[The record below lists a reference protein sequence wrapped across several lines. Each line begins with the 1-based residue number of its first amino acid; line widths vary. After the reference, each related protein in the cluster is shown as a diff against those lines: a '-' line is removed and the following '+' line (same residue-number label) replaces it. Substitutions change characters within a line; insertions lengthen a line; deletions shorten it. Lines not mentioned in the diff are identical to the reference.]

1 MRVLRA
7 RSVLARCGRSRHVR
21 SAIAIP
27 LAIAV
32 ALGASLVWATP
43 AVALVTHRLIARFDG
58 GEAPGGPFTGSLR
71 AAAVDDSAGASSGD
85 VYVGEEHEVE
95 EEDEEE
101 GYVTVIDKF
110 SAAGAYAGVQIDGA
124 ETPQGSFALFTR
136 TTHRSS
142 GIAVDPSTGVDA
154 GDVYVADIEHGV
166 VDKFTE
172 TGQFV
177 CQITGAA
184 TPSIAEC
191 DPLGSET
198 PQGSMEPRGLAVSAS
213 GEVYVADSAHDV
225 IDEFGPGGEYVG
237 QIADAHLVDPGA
249 IALDASGKLY
259 VDDAP
264 TYVEGTSVVEFDAA
278 GAFIAE
284 VDGNGPR
291 ALTVDATDDHVLVA
305 ENAPGHGQVAELDDE
320 GHRLDTFAHAE
331 LAIAVDNDSGEV
343 YSGSPEGTALVEI
356 YGPSIVVPDVSTGV
370 ATAVGEARATLNG
383 VVDPDTVDGGG
394 PIVECVFEYG
404 TTTSYGQT
412 APCAPS
418 TPYTG
423 TTDVNATIAIAPDT
437 TYHFRVRAANA
448 DVDGGA
454 SEGEDE
460 TFETPGA
467 PAIGGELATATT
479 RAATLHATIDP
490 SGFDTAC
497 EVQYVETALF
507 AGSGYADADTAAC
520 APADLGAGFAEE
532 NASASLS
539 GLRVGTSY
547 HYRFLAT
554 SASASAPSVGADQT
568 FTTFG
573 ISSFSVA
580 LEDGEAHS
588 YTQAGGHPYELVT
601 SIALNTSS
609 DATGEDATDANPK
622 DLIEELPAGI
632 VADVD
637 ATPRC
642 TAAELAT
649 FQCSGSAQVGV
660 LTVHEDT
667 EHGLEQ
673 TVLPLY
679 NLVPPTGV
687 PFELGGRSLTID
699 SYFITA
705 NVRTGGDYGITAE
718 IHDAPSTTGIS
729 GATLELWGVPAA
741 SGHDAQ
747 RECPTAGGG
756 VEEGP
761 CSAGTPE
768 VPFLTDPTSCAGTPS
783 ATLRVDSWQEPGDY
797 VSARSTLPGF
807 TGCERL
813 GFTPALSLQPDTSA
827 ADSPSGLS
835 LTLQLPQDEA
845 PEGLASAS
853 LQQAVV
859 TLPAGVSVS
868 PAAAAGLQ
876 ACSQAEIGLEDAA
889 PPSCPEASKI
899 GLVQIHTP
907 LLPDPLT
914 GSIYVA
920 EQGQNPFGSLFA
932 VYVTAQADG
941 ALVKLAGNV
950 ELDPGTG
957 QVTIV
962 FAEAPELPL
971 SEIALQLF
979 GGAHGVLATPD
990 SCGALTSTVALS
1002 PWSGAAPVTLS
1013 APFQVSSGCVSGF
1026 SPAFA
1031 AGTVSPQAGRYTPLV
1046 LAFSRSNVEQG
1057 LAGFSLSLPPGLLAK
1072 FAGVSLCPDAG
1083 SGACPEAS
1091 LVGTV
1096 QVSAGPGPQPLFL
1109 EGRVYLTG
1117 PYNGGPYGLAVVV
1130 PALAGPF
1137 DLGEVVV
1144 RQSLRVDPRT
1154 AQVTDVSDPLPT
1166 ILDGIPLRL
1175 RSVEVDINRP
1185 GFMLDPTDCDAQKLA
1200 GELTATNG
1208 QTAPVSSRFQVGGCG
1223 ERPFKPHVSAST
1235 AGRTSKADGASLTA
1249 KLSFPVAAAGTDE
1262 ASADEDLAAVK
1273 IDLPRQL
1280 PAQLRTLQQACVAA
1294 VFEANPTRCPA
1305 HSIVGRARVGTPLLA
1320 QPLEGPAYFVSHG
1333 GEQFPSLTL
1342 LLRGDGVTI
1351 ELVGATLIRD
1361 GVTSATFRAL
1371 PDVPLRTFELTLAQ
1385 GRFAA
1390 LAAEPPASA
1399 NGSLCGQRLV
1409 MPTALVAQSGAEIH
1423 EQTPIV
1429 VTGCRRPSRRGRRFI
1444 AGLLPAPR
1452 RGPLA
1457 TRRHKL
1463 ARQPVS
1469 SR

>member
-1 MRVLRA
+1 MRERRVGQL
-7 RSVLARCGRSRHVR
+7 
-21 SAIAIP
+21 
-27 LAIAV
+27 LAISI
-32 ALGASLVWATP
+32 ALAPAATLVSAAP

-58 GEAPGGPFTGSLR
+58 GEAPGGPFSGSLR
-71 AAAVDDSAGASSGD
+71 AAAVDNSAGASSGD
-85 VYVGEEHEVE
+85 VYVGEEHQVE
-95 EEDEEE
+95 EKEEDDEEE
-101 GYVTVIDKF
+101 SYATVIDKF
-110 SAAGAYAGVQIDGA
+110 SAAGVYAGVQIDGA

-142 GIAVDPSTGVDA
+142 DIAVDPSTGVNA
-154 GDVYVADIEHGV
+154 GDVYVADIEHDV

-172 TGQFV
+172 AGHFV

-184 TPSIAEC
+184 APSIAEC

-198 PQGSMEPRGLAVSAS
+198 PQGSMEPRGLAVSSS
-213 GEVYVADSAHDV
+213 GELYVADSAHDV
-225 IDEFGPGGEYVG
+225 IDEFGSGGEYVG
-237 QIADAHLVDPGA
+237 QISDAHLIDPGA
-249 IALDASGKLY
+249 IALDASGSLY
-259 VDDAP
+259 VDDAS
-264 TYVEGTSVVEFDAA
+264 TYAEGTSVVELDAA
-278 GAFIAE
+278 GAFVAE

-291 ALTVDATDDHVLVA
+291 ALAVDAADGHVLVA
-305 ENAPGHGQVAELDDE
+305 ENAPGLGQVAELDDE

-331 LAIAVDNDSGEV
+331 LAIAVDDDSGDV
-343 YSGSPEGTALVEI
+343 YSGSAEGTALVEI
-356 YGPSIVVPDVSTGV
+356 YGPLIVVPDVSTGV
-370 ATAVGEARATLNG
+370 ATAVGETSATLNG
-383 VVDPDTVDGGG
+383 VVDPDTADGGG
-394 PIVECVFEYG
+394 PISECVFEYS

-412 APCAPS
+412 APCAPA

-423 TTDVNATIAIAPDT
+423 ATDVNATIAVAPDT

-448 DVDGGA
+448 DVGGGA
-454 SEGEDE
+454 NEGEDA

-467 PAIGGELATATT
+467 PAIGGELATAATT
-479 RAATLHATIDP
+479 SATLRAQIDP
-490 SGFDTAC
+490 SGFDTTCA
-497 EVQYVETALF
+497 VQYVEAAVF

-520 APADLGAGFAEE
+520 APADLGAGFAAQ

-539 GLRVGTSY
+539 GLRVDTAY
-547 HYRFLAT
+547 HYRFIAT
-554 SASASAPSVGADQT
+554 NASASATSVGADRT

-573 ISSFSVA
+573 TSSFSMG
-580 LEDGEAHS
+580 LEDREGNP
-588 YTQAGGHPYELVT
+588 YTQAGGHPYVLLT
-601 SIALNTSS
+601 SIAFNTSS

-622 DLIEELPAGI
+622 DVIEELPAGI
-632 VADVD
+632 VGDVD

-642 TAAELAT
+642 TAAALIA
-649 FQCSGSAQVGV
+649 FQCAGGSQVGV

-667 EHGLEQ
+667 EHGLER

-679 NLVPPTGV
+679 NIVPPPGV
-687 PFELGGRSLTID
+687 PFELGGRNPTIE
-699 SYFITA
+699 SYYITA

-718 IHDAPSTTGIS
+718 IHDAPSATGIT
-729 GATLELWGVPAA
+729 GATLELWGVPSA

-747 RECPTAGGG
+747 RDCPTAGGG
-756 VEEGP
+756 FEQGP

-797 VSARSTLPGF
+797 VSARATLAAF

-813 GFTPALSLQPDTSA
+813 SFTPAVSLQPDTSA
-827 ADSPSGLS
+827 ADSPSGLK
-835 LTLQLPQDEA
+835 LTLAVPQDEA
-845 PEGLASAS
+845 PEGLASSS
-853 LQQAVV
+853 LEQAVV

-868 PAAAAGLQ
+868 PAATAGLQ
-876 ACSQAEIGLEDAA
+876 ACSQTEIGLEDAA
-889 PPSCPEASKI
+889 APTCPEASKI

-971 SEIALQLF
+971 SEITLQLF

-990 SCGALTSTVALS
+990 SCGALTSTVTLS

-1046 LAFSRSNVEQG
+1046 LAFSRSNVEQE

-1072 FAGVSLCPDAG
+1072 LAGVSLCPDADAD

-1137 DLGEVVV
+1137 DLGDVVV
-1144 RQSLRVDPRT
+1144 RQSLRIDPRT

-1175 RSVEVDINRP
+1175 RSVEVDIDRP
-1185 GFMLDPTDCDAQKLA
+1185 GFVLDPTDCDAQKLA
-1200 GELTATNG
+1200 GELAATNG
-1208 QTAPVSSRFQVGGCG
+1208 QTALVSSRFQVGGCG
-1223 ERPFKPHVSAST
+1223 ERPFEPRVSAST
-1235 AGRTSKADGASLTA
+1235 DGRTSKADGASLTA
-1249 KLSFPVAAAGTDE
+1249 KLSFPVAGAGTGE

-1280 PAQLRTLQQACVAA
+1280 PAQLRTLQQACAAA
-1294 VFEANPTRCPA
+1294 VFEASAARCPA
-1305 HSIVGRARVGTPLLA
+1305 HSIVGRAQVSTPLLA
-1320 QPLEGPAYFVSHG
+1320 QPLEGSAYFVSHG

-1342 LLRGDGVTI
+1342 LLSGDGVTI
-1351 ELVGATLIRD
+1351 EIVGATLIRD
-1361 GVTSATFRAL
+1361 GVTSATFRGL

-1390 LAAEPPASA
+1390 LAAELPANAS
-1399 NGSLCGQRLV
+1399 GSLCGQRLV
-1409 MPTALVAQSGAEIH
+1409 MPTALVAQDGAEIH
-1423 EQTPIV
+1423 EQTPIA
-1429 VTGCRRPSRRGRRFI
+1429 VTGCQRRGGTGGRSTSGLRRV
-1444 AGLLPAPR
+1444 PR
-1452 RGPLA
+1452 
-1457 TRRHKL
+1457 
-1463 ARQPVS
+1463 
-1469 SR
+1469 

>member
-7 RSVLARCGRSRHVR
+7 RLAPARRGRSRRVCY
-21 SAIAIP
+21 AIAIP
-27 LAIAV
+27 LAIAL
-32 ALGASLVWATP
+32 ALGASLVPATP
-43 AVALVTHRLIARFDG
+43 AVALVTHRLIVRFDG

-71 AAAVDDSAGASSGD
+71 TAAVDDSAGASSGD

-110 SAAGAYAGVQIDGA
+110 SAAGVYAGVQIDGA

-142 GIAVDPSTGVDA
+142 GIAVDPSTGVNA

-198 PQGSMEPRGLAVSAS
+198 PQASMEPRGLAVSAS
-213 GEVYVADSAHDV
+213 GDLYVADSAHDV
-225 IDEFGPGGEYVG
+225 IDEFGIGGEYVG
-237 QIADAHLVDPGA
+237 QLSDAHLVDPGA
-249 IALDASGKLY
+249 IALDASGNLY
-259 VDDAP
+259 VDNAP
-264 TYVEGTSVVEFDAA
+264 TYAEGTSVVELDRM
-278 GAFIAE
+278 GAFVAE
-284 VDGNGPR
+284 VDGNDPR
-291 ALTVDATDDHVLVA
+291 ALVVDEADGHLLIA
-305 ENAPGHGQVAELDDE
+305 ENAPGHGQVAEFDAE
-320 GHRLDTFAHAE
+320 GHTLDTFAHAE
-331 LAIAVDNDSGEV
+331 LAIAVDDDSGDV
-343 YSGSPEGTALVEI
+343 YSGSPEGIALVEI
-356 YGPSIVVPDVSTGV
+356 YGPLIVVPDVSTGI
-370 ATAVGEARATLNG
+370 ATAVGETTATLNG
-383 VVDPDTVDGGG
+383 LVDPDTADGGG
-394 PIVECVFEYG
+394 PISECVFEYG
-404 TTTSYGQT
+404 TTSAYGQT
-412 APCAPS
+412 APCAPA

-423 TTDVNATIAIAPDT
+423 ATDVNATIAVAPDT

-454 SEGEDE
+454 NEGEDA

-467 PAIGGELATATT
+467 PAIADELATAATT
-479 RAATLHATIDP
+479 SAMLRAKIDP
-490 SGFDTAC
+490 SGLDTAC
-497 EVQYVETALF
+497 EVQYVETAVF
-507 AGSGYADADTAAC
+507 AGSGYADADTVAC
-520 APADLGAGFAEE
+520 VPVDLGAGFAAQ

-539 GLRVGTSY
+539 GLRVDTSY
-547 HYRFLAT
+547 HYRFIAT
-554 SASASAPSVGADQT
+554 NASASATSVGADRT

-573 ISSFSVA
+573 ISSFSMA
-580 LEDGEAHS
+580 LEDREGHPYA
-588 YTQAGGHPYELVT
+588 QAGGHPYELVT
-601 SIALNTSS
+601 SIAFNTSS

-632 VADVD
+632 VGDVD

-642 TAAELAT
+642 TAAALID
-649 FQCSGSAQVGV
+649 FQCAGGSQVGA

-667 EHGLEQ
+667 EHGLER

-679 NLVPPTGV
+679 NLVPPPGV
-687 PFELGGRSLTID
+687 PFELGGRNLTIE
-699 SYFITA
+699 SYYITA

-747 RECPTAGGG
+747 RDCPTAGGG

-783 ATLRVDSWQEPGDY
+783 ATLRVDSWQEPGDF
-797 VSARSTLPGF
+797 VSARSTLPPF

-813 GFTPALSLQPDTSA
+813 SFTPAISLQPDTSA
-827 ADSPSGLS
+827 ADSPSGLQ
-835 LTLQLPQDEA
+835 LTLQVPQDEA
-845 PEGLASAS
+845 PEGLASSS
-853 LQQAVV
+853 LEQAVV
-859 TLPAGVSVS
+859 ALPAGVSVS

-876 ACSQAEIGLEDAA
+876 SCSQAEIGLDDAA
-889 PPSCPEASKI
+889 SPSCPEASKI

-907 LLPDPLT
+907 LLSDPLT

-941 ALVKLAGNV
+941 AFVKLAGNV
-950 ELDPGTG
+950 ELDPRTG
-957 QVTIV
+957 QVTIT
-962 FAEAPELPL
+962 FAEAPELPF
-971 SEIALQLF
+971 SEIALELF

-990 SCGALTSTVALS
+990 SCGALTSTVTLS
-1002 PWSGAAPVTLS
+1002 PWSGAAPVALS
-1013 APFQVSSGCVSGF
+1013 TPFQVSSGCVSGF

-1031 AGTVSPQAGRYTPLV
+1031 AGAVSPQAGRYTPLV
-1046 LAFSRSNVEQG
+1046 LTFSRSDVEQG

-1072 FAGVSLCPDAG
+1072 LAGVPLCPDADAS

-1137 DLGEVVV
+1137 DLGDVVV
-1144 RQSLRVDPRT
+1144 RQSLRIDPRT

-1175 RSVEVDINRP
+1175 RSVEVDIDRP
-1185 GFMLDPTDCDAQKLA
+1185 GFMLDPTDCEAQKLA
-1200 GELTATNG
+1200 GELASTSG
-1208 QTAPVSSRFQVGGCG
+1208 QTALVSSRFQVGGCG
-1223 ERPFKPHVSAST
+1223 ERPFGPRVSAST

-1249 KLSFPVAAAGTDE
+1249 KLSFPVAAAGSGE

-1280 PAQLRTLQQACVAA
+1280 PAQLRTLQQACALA
-1294 VFEANPTRCPA
+1294 VFEASPARCPA

-1333 GEQFPSLTL
+1333 GGQFPSLTL

-1351 ELVGATLIRD
+1351 ELVGATLIRH
-1361 GVTSATFRAL
+1361 GVTSTTFRAL

-1390 LAAEPPASA
+1390 LAAELPANA

-1409 MPTALVAQSGAEIH
+1409 MPTALVAQSGAEVH

-1429 VTGCRRPSRRGRRFI
+1429 VTGCQRPRRTSGLRR
-1444 AGLLPAPR
+1444 APR
-1452 RGPLA
+1452 
-1457 TRRHKL
+1457 
-1463 ARQPVS
+1463 
-1469 SR
+1469 

>member
-1 MRVLRA
+1 MRVLVI
-7 RSVLARCGRSRHVR
+7 S
-21 SAIAIP
+21 IAIG
-27 LAIAV
+27 
-32 ALGASLVWATP
+32 LGASLVPATP
-43 AVALVTHRLIARFDG
+43 AVALATHRLITRFDG

-101 GYVTVIDKF
+101 SYVTVIDKF
-110 SAAGAYAGVQIDGA
+110 GAAGVYAGVQIDGA

-142 GIAVDPSTGVDA
+142 GIAVDPSTGVNA
-154 GDVYVADIEHGV
+154 GDVYVADIGHDV

-237 QIADAHLVDPGA
+237 QISDAHLVDPGA
-249 IALDASGKLY
+249 IALDASGNLY

-264 TYVEGTSVVEFDAA
+264 TYVEGTSVVQFDAA
-278 GAFIAE
+278 GAFVAE

-291 ALTVDATDDHVLVA
+291 ALTVDAADGHVLVA

-331 LAIAVDNDSGEV
+331 LAIAADDDSGDV
-343 YSGSPEGTALVEI
+343 YSGSAEGTALVEI
-356 YGPSIVVPDVSTGV
+356 FGPLIVVPDVSTGV
-370 ATAVGEARATLNG
+370 ATAVGETSATLNG
-383 VVDPDTVDGGG
+383 FVDPDTADGGG
-394 PIVECVFEYG
+394 PISECVFEYG

-412 APCAPS
+412 APCALA
-418 TPYTG
+418 TPYTSA
-423 TTDVNATIAIAPDT
+423 TDVSTTIAVAPDA

-454 SEGEDE
+454 NEGEDA

-467 PAIGGELATATT
+467 PAIAGELATAATT
-479 RAATLHATIDP
+479 SATLHARIDP
-490 SGFDTAC
+490 SGFDTTCA
-497 EVQYVETALF
+497 VQYVEAAVF
-507 AGSGYADADTAAC
+507 AGSGYADADTVTCEPAELGTSFAAQHV
-520 APADLGAGFAEE
+520 
-532 NASASLS
+532 SASLS
-539 GLRVGTSY
+539 GLRVDTSY
-547 HYRFLAT
+547 HYRFIAT
-554 SASASAPSVGADQT
+554 STSMGAPSVGADQT
-568 FTTFG
+568 FNTFG
-573 ISSFSVA
+573 ISSFSMA
-580 LEDGEAHS
+580 LEDGEGHS

-601 SIALNTSS
+601 SFALNTSS

-632 VADVD
+632 VGDVD
-637 ATPRC
+637 AIPRC
-642 TAAELAT
+642 TAAALIA
-649 FQCSGSAQVGV
+649 FQCAGGSQVGV

-667 EHGLEQ
+667 DHGLEQ

-687 PFELGGRSLTID
+687 PFELGGRSLTIE
-699 SYFITA
+699 SLYIAA

-729 GATLELWGVPAA
+729 GVTLELWGVPAA
-741 SGHDAQ
+741 ARHDAQ
-747 RECPTAGGG
+747 RDCPRLAGG

-768 VPFLTDPTSCAGTPS
+768 VPFLADPSSCAGTPS
-783 ATLRVDSWQEPGDY
+783 ATLRVDSWQEPGDF
-797 VSARSTLPGF
+797 VSARSTLPPF

-813 GFTPALSLQPDTSA
+813 GFTPTVSLQFDTSA
-827 ADSPSGLS
+827 ADSPSGLR
-835 LTLQLPQDEA
+835 LTLRVPPDEA
-845 PEGLASAS
+845 PEGLASSS
-853 LQQAVV
+853 LEQAVV
-859 TLPAGVSVS
+859 ALPAGVSVS

-899 GLVQIHTP
+899 GLVQIRTP

-932 VYVTAQADG
+932 VYLIAQADG

-950 ELDPGTG
+950 ELDQRTG
-957 QVTIV
+957 QATIA
-962 FAEAPELPL
+962 FADAPELPL
-971 SEIALQLF
+971 SEIALELF

-990 SCGALTSTVALS
+990 NCGALTSTVTLS
-1002 PWSGAAPVTLS
+1002 PWSGVAPVALS

-1031 AGTVSPQAGRYTPLV
+1031 AGAVSPQAGRYTPLV
-1046 LAFSRSNVEQG
+1046 LTFSRSDVEQG

-1072 FAGVSLCPDAG
+1072 LAGVPLCPAADAG

-1109 EGRVYLTG
+1109 EGSVYLTG

-1137 DLGEVVV
+1137 DLGDVVV
-1144 RQSLRVDPRT
+1144 RQSLRIDPHT
-1154 AQVTDVSDPLPT
+1154 AQVTDDSDPLPT

-1175 RSVEVDINRP
+1175 RSVEVDIDRP
-1185 GFMLDPTDCDAQKLA
+1185 GFMLDPTDCDAQA
-1200 GELTATNG
+1200 IGGELASTSG
-1208 QTAPVSSRFQVGGCG
+1208 QTALVSSRFQVGGCG
-1223 ERPFKPHVSAST
+1223 ELPFMPHVSAST
-1235 AGRTSKADGASLTA
+1235 AGRISKADGASLTA
-1249 KLSFPVAAAGTDE
+1249 KISFPVTGAGAGE
-1262 ASADEDLAAVK
+1262 ASVDEDLAAVK
-1273 IDLPRQL
+1273 IDLPRRL

-1294 VFEANPTRCPA
+1294 VFEASAARCPSR
-1305 HSIVGRARVGTPLLA
+1305 SIVGSARVSTPLLA

-1390 LAAEPPASA
+1390 LAAELPARA

-1429 VTGCRRPSRRGRRFI
+1429 VAGCRRPKRRGRGLTSR
-1444 AGLLPAPR
+1444 LLPAPR
-1452 RGPLA
+1452 RGPPPTRRLKLA
-1457 TRRHKL
+1457 T
-1463 ARQPVS
+1463 QPVS

>member
-1 MRVLRA
+1 MRALVISIAIVL
-7 RSVLARCGRSRHVR
+7 VLA
-21 SAIAIP
+21 
-27 LAIAV
+27 
-32 ALGASLVWATP
+32 ASLVPATP
-43 AVALVTHRLIARFDG
+43 AVALVTHRLLARFDG

-71 AAAVDDSAGASSGD
+71 TAAVDDSAGASSGD

-95 EEDEEE
+95 EEGEEEE

-142 GIAVDPSTGVDA
+142 GIAVDPSTGVNA
-154 GDVYVADIEHGV
+154 GDVYVADIEHDV

-198 PQGSMEPRGLAVSAS
+198 PQGSMEPRGLAVNAS
-213 GEVYVADSAHDV
+213 GVVYVADSAHDV
-225 IDEFGPGGEYVG
+225 IDEFGAGGEYVG
-237 QIADAHLVDPGA
+237 QISGAHLIDPGA
-249 IALDASGKLY
+249 IALDASGNVY
-259 VDDAP
+259 VDNAP
-264 TYVEGTSVVEFDAA
+264 TYAEGTSVVELDDT
-278 GAFIAE
+278 GAFVAE
-284 VDGNGPR
+284 VDGNDPR
-291 ALTVDATDDHVLVA
+291 ALAVDEADGHVLVA
-305 ENAPGHGQVAELDDE
+305 ENAPGHAQVAELDDE

-331 LAIAVDNDSGEV
+331 LAIAVDDDSGDV

-370 ATAVGEARATLNG
+370 ATAVGETSATLNG
-383 VVDPDTVDGGG
+383 IVDPDTADGSG
-394 PIVECVFEYG
+394 PISECVFEYG
-404 TTTSYGQT
+404 TTASYGQT
-412 APCAPS
+412 AACAPA

-423 TTDVNATIAIAPDT
+423 PTAVNSAIAVAPDT

-454 SEGEDE
+454 SEGEDA

-467 PAIGGELATATT
+467 PAIDGELATAAT
-479 RAATLHATIDP
+479 RTATLRANIDP
-490 SGFDTAC
+490 SGFDTTCA
-497 EVQYVETALF
+497 VQYVETALF
-507 AGSGYADADTAAC
+507 DGSGYADADTVPC
-520 APADLGAGFAEE
+520 APADLGAGFAAQD
-532 NASASLS
+532 ASASLS
-539 GLRVGTSY
+539 ELRVDTAY
-547 HYRFLAT
+547 HYRFIAT
-554 SASASAPSVGADQT
+554 SASTGAPSVGADQT

-580 LEDGEAHS
+580 LEDGEGHP
-588 YTQAGGHPYELVT
+588 YTQAGGHPYGLVT

-622 DLIEELPAGI
+622 DVIEELPAGI

-679 NLVPPTGV
+679 NLEAPAGV
-687 PFELGGRSLTID
+687 PVELGGRSARIA
-699 SYFITA
+699 SVYVTA

-718 IHDAPSTTGIS
+718 IHDALSATGVT

-761 CSAGTPE
+761 CSAGTPQA
-768 VPFLTDPTSCAGTPS
+768 PFLTDPTSCSGPPS

-813 GFTPALSLQPDTSA
+813 SFTPAVSLQPDTSA

-835 LTLQLPQDEA
+835 LTLQMPQDEV
-845 PEGLASAS
+845 PEGLASSS
-853 LQQAVV
+853 LEQAVV

-907 LLPDPLT
+907 LLPDPLA

-920 EQGQNPFGSLFA
+920 EQTRNPFGSLLA
-932 VYVTAQADG
+932 VYLSAQADG

-950 ELDPGTG
+950 ELDPVTG
-957 QVTIV
+957 QVTIA
-962 FAEAPELPL
+962 FAEAPELPF
-971 SEIALQLF
+971 SEIALELF

-990 SCGALTSTVALS
+990 SCGALTSTVTLS

-1031 AGTVSPQAGRYTPLV
+1031 AGAVSPQAGRYTPLV
-1046 LAFSRSNVEQG
+1046 LTFSRSDVEQG

-1072 FAGVSLCPDAG
+1072 LAGVSLCPDADAG

-1117 PYNGGPYGLAVVV
+1117 PYDGGPYGLAVVV

-1137 DLGEVVV
+1137 DLGDVVV
-1144 RQSLRVDPRT
+1144 RQSLRIDPRT

-1175 RSVEVDINRP
+1175 RSVEVDIDRP
-1185 GFMLDPTDCDAQKLA
+1185 GFVLDPTDCDAQKLA
-1200 GELTATNG
+1200 GELAATNG
-1208 QTAPVSSRFQVGGCG
+1208 QTALVSSRFQVGGCG

-1235 AGRTSKADGASLTA
+1235 AGRTSKADGASLTV

-1280 PAQLRTLQQACVAA
+1280 PARLRTLQQACVAA
-1294 VFEANPTRCPA
+1294 VFETNPARCPA
-1305 HSIVGRARVGTPLLA
+1305 HSIVGRARVTTPLLA

-1371 PDVPLRTFELTLAQ
+1371 PDVPLRTFELTLPQ

-1390 LAAEPPASA
+1390 LAAELPANA

-1423 EQTPIV
+1423 EQTPIA
-1429 VTGCRRPSRRGRRFI
+1429 VTGCRRRGRTGRRSTS
-1444 AGLLPAPR
+1444 GLPPPPR
-1452 RGPLA
+1452 QGSPA
-1457 TRRHKL
+1457 TRRLKL
-1463 ARQPVS
+1463 ATQPVS